1 MKKLF
6 FTLSLFLGFAALVN
20 AQAVMGPKIQFE
32 KMEANYGTID
42 YDSDPVR
49 EVKFKNVG
57 TEPLLITNA
66 TGSCGCT
73 VPEYPKSPIMPGKEG
88 SLKIKY
94 DTKRE
99 GAFTKTVTVVT
110 NEPDSD
116 NKHVINVTGTV
127 KPNKG
132 N

>member
-1 MKKLF
+1 MKNLF
-6 FTLSLFLGFAALVN
+6 VTLLLFVGFVAFTN
-20 AQAVMGPKIQFE
+20 AQSVMGPKAQFE
-32 KMEANYGTID
+32 KMEANYGTVD

-49 EVKFKNVG
+49 EIKIKNVG

-73 VPEYPKSPIMPGKEG
+73 VPDYPKNPILPGKEA
-88 SLKIKY
+88 SIKIKY

-110 NEPDSD
+110 NEPEGE
-116 NKHVINVTGTV
+116 NKHTITVTGTV
-127 KPNKG
+127 RPQK
-132 N
+132 